1 MKQLKEWKARFIVW
15 LLSRFG
21 LGYFIILHGSDEE
34 EEKGCTLW
42 TEDDSE
48 HLSAILRSTV
58 ENVPQVRELV
68 FDAVIAHLKRFEV
81 DSRNFLEKLNEN

>member
-1 MKQLKEWKARFIVW
+1 MKQLKEWKARFLVW

-21 LGYFIILHGSDEE
+21 LGYFLILHGEDGDEST
-34 EEKGCTLW
+34 GCTLL
-42 TEDDSE
+42 TEDDTE
-48 HLSAILRSTV
+48 HLTAILRSTI

-68 FDAVIAHLKRFEV
+68 FDAVIAHLKRFEI